1 MARTNRALKLENR
14 TNRLKLPMG
23 KRHWATVGEGIAIAY
38 RRTEEGFGTWQAR
51 VWLDEKY
58 HYQNIGQADDYLDAD
73 NLKILDYFQ
82 AYDKVRHW
90 AQALTHERNHPE
102 IHAQKTLTVRKAAE
116 NYLAWFK
123 DHRKTYKETYLNIH
137 AHILPAFGDTLVSE
151 LKTAP
156 IRAWLN
162 KLAATP
168 ARKRSGKGKKMAFRD
183 APKSDN
189 DKRAR
194 KSSANRSLTIL
205 KAIMNKAFQDELVT
219 DDTAWRRVKPFE
231 NADEPITRFLTE
243 AECTRLINTSPTD
256 FRALLKA
263 GLFTGARYTELT
275 TLKAKNANIDTGN
288 VYIEPSKSGKGRHI
302 PLSEQGLDFF
312 KTACA
317 GMAGERIIFTKKDG
331 TAWGRNHH
339 ARLLLE
345 ACKKAKIE
353 PAIGFHELRHTYASL
368 LAQAGADLLTI
379 SKLLGHAD
387 TRITSRHYAHLCDK
401 TMANAVNKFLPT
413 FGHVSENKVKPIR

>member
-1 MARTNRALKLENR
+1 MVRFKQG
-14 TNRLKLPMG
+14 G
-23 KRHWATVGEGIAIAY
+23 KYVKKVLAH
-38 RRTEEGFGTWQAR
+38 
-51 VWLDEKY
+51 
-58 HYQNIGQADDYLDAD
+58 ADDFQDSNGSSILSYTEAQRAAQQYV
-73 NLKILDYFQ
+73 LKDFS
-82 AYDKVRHW
+82 
-90 AQALTHERNHPE
+90 P
-102 IHAQKTLTVRKAAE
+102 LTVRQAAE

-123 DHRKTYKETYLNIH
+123 DHRKAYKETYLNIH
-137 AHILPAFGDTLVSE
+137 AHILPTFGDTLVSE

-168 ARKRSGKGKKMAFRD
+168 ARKRTGKGRKMAFRD
-183 APKSDN
+183 APKSDS

-205 KAIMNKAFQDELVT
+205 KAILNKAFQDELVT

-243 AECTRLINTSPTD
+243 AECTRLINTARDD
-256 FRALLKA
+256 FRQLVKA

-275 TLKAKNANIDTGN
+275 TLKVKNVNIDAGSI
-288 VYIEPSKSGKGRHI
+288 YIQPAKSGKGRHV
-302 PLSEQGLDFF
+302 PLSPQGLDFF
-312 KTACA
+312 KTQCA
-317 GMAGERIIFTKKDG
+317 GKTGEKLVFTKQDATG
-331 TAWGRNHH
+331 WGRNHH
-339 ARLLLE
+339 IRLLQE
-345 ACKKAKIE
+345 ACMTAKIT

-387 TRITSRHYAHLCDK
+387 TRITSRHYAHLCDR
-401 TMANAVNKFLPT
+401 TLANTVNTKLPS
-413 FGHVSENKVKPIR
+413 FGHKMENKVKSIR